1 MKKYKSS
8 ALGKLVPDE
17 NRTLVRLKFFRVFSA
32 SYFQVL
38 SLPEWAKVNVQ
49 DLVFICLKVMICSRF
64 LLTSLSRQSHSNCSV
79 K

>member
-49 DLVFICLKVMICSRF
+49 DLVFI
-64 LLTSLSRQSHSNCSV
+64 
-79 K
+79 